1 MELKFKVLWQGKWE
15 VMNWEQLNNVIII
28 ENRHNNTID
37 ENMVRQFT
45 GLQDKNGED
54 LYLGDKVKEIKT
66 FYDWDAEDGQE
77 KSIKEII
84 HEIIFAGGQFT
95 VEASDFGWE
104 GENLV
109 YLHKCELVKE

>member
-54 LYLGDKVKEIKT
+54 LYLGDKVKEII
-66 FYDWDAEDGQE
+66 Q
-77 KSIKEII
+77 
-84 HEIIFAGGQFT
+84 
-95 VEASDFGWE
+95 
-104 GENLV
+104 L
-109 YLHKCELVKE
+109 